1 MTIGVKRA
9 WARPGFT
16 VIKCIMNGKILISR
30 SQCHHVQRDTM
41 SHGTELME
49 IIIKSL
55 YKHEK
60 KIKAGKVL

>member
-16 VIKCIMNGKILISR
+16 VIKCVMNGKTLISR
-30 SQCHHVQRDTM
+30 SQCHHVQRGTM

-60 KIKAGKVL
+60 KIKAGKVP